1 MGELDAVF
9 ALRTTVVENGAGI
22 VVRAMI
28 LPFSLPSCVAI
39 MFRWAVSRPHS
50 NHNADAVAA
59 AVWSD
64 DWAGLLPAGFFCAA
78 VGYVESIAV
87 AKTFAM
93 KYGYAP
99 CLA

>member
-9 ALRTTVVENGAGI
+9 ALWTTVVENGAGI

-59 AVWSD
+59 AVVGRLGRSS
-64 DWAGLLPAGFFCAA
+64 AGRFLLRR
-78 VGYVESIAV
+78 SWIR
-87 AKTFAM
+87 
-93 KYGYAP
+93 
-99 CLA
+99 